1 MKILTTP
8 SKRFYGYLK
17 KDFQL
22 LVQRKKYLYLFIL
35 LPLVIASLFLFA
47 LNPGEYEIS
56 VGVCDFDNTD
66 ISKQAVNN
74 LNGFRPLHLDRDNC
88 LETLDSKLKT
98 GELDLGIEIGNGFSN
113 NLENLEQSKLVIYYD
128 NTDVALSNV
137 ISWKVDNSLDPL
149 KREIIDELNTELN
162 SRVENIRSNLEIIQD
177 FDDFTS
183 SAIDKRVDAADKDL
197 QKIEQMNTEFLVKPI
212 WTDKRPIY
220 ENSSKKD
227 AGIAY
232 IFPILAIFI
241 ILMLSSTSIIYDK
254 QTNYLTR
261 IKSTTTPIS
270 YIVAKVLFFTSLVA
284 AQFLIIFAIFLLS
297 GATYSPSL
305 IGILQ
310 LILLIGII
318 DTLIGLI
325 IGLTTNSEGIAVLFS
340 LMISFPLMLVSGVFF
355 PTQSLPRLVQWIGK
369 ILPLEFQI
377 NASKTA
383 LLFGQSIG
391 PNWIYIATILF
402 IVVLF
407 LIRKD

>member
-1 MKILTTP
+1 MKLIP
-8 SKRFYGYLK
+8 SSAIRFYGYLK

-22 LVQRKKYLYLFIL
+22 LVQRKKYLYIFIL

-47 LNPGEYEIS
+47 LNPGEYEIK
-56 VGVCDFDNTD
+56 VGICDFDGTQM
-66 ISKQAVNN
+66 SGGAYSN
-74 LNGFRPLHLDRDNC
+74 LGGFTPVIIEYENC
-88 LETLDSKLKT
+88 LENLNSKIKT
-98 GELDLGIEIGNGFSN
+98 GELDLGIEVPEGFAKN
-113 NLENLEQSKLVIYYD
+113 IENLEQSRLVIYYD

-137 ISWKVDNSLDPL
+137 ISWKVDNSLRPF
-149 KREIIDELNTELN
+149 KRQIIDELNTELN
-162 SRVENIRSNLEIIQD
+162 TRVTNIRSNLEIIED
-177 FDDFTS
+177 FGGIS
-183 SAIDKRVDAADKDL
+183 PSVDKRINDANKDL
-197 QKIEQMNTEFLVKPI
+197 QKLEEMNTEFLVNPI
-212 WTDKRPIY
+212 WTEKRPIY
-220 ENSSKKD
+220 ENNSKKD

-254 QTNYLTR
+254 QTNFLTR

-270 YIVAKVLFFTSLVA
+270 YIIAKVLFFTGLVA
-284 AQFLIIFAIFLLS
+284 AQFIIVFAMFLLY
-297 GATYSPSL
+297 GASYSPSWL
-305 IGILQ
+305 GILQ
-310 LILLIGII
+310 LILLVGII

-383 LLFGQSIG
+383 LLFGETLQHT
-391 PNWIYIATILF
+391 WIYIAATLF
-402 IVVLF
+402 IVVLL